1 MRLLVLTALAV
12 ALAATPAPADPAYH
26 YTGGCSI
33 DVTHDN
39 AGTHQTNFTG
49 SVTISASATDS
60 SGVFAPTVSIFV
72 ECLLYVD
79 GTYEQTLL
87 SAAGTGHAANRGDAF
102 FVEHQDADL
111 SVCNSVYVDGESHW
125 DCVPFAATPVPARG
139 SITVADSGSG
149 PTIAAGYDPGW
160 ACALSTAGSPA
171 TSATGTCTPGPG
183 VFWGCPAMT
192 VSTTTA
198 ATGAAGGR
206 ATCDGT
212 WAVDTGVVS
221 GTDTASLHGAAGN
234 VVAIECTAYAGPS
247 GVLVPPYSVTCT
259 ES

>member
-12 ALAATPAPADPAYH
+12 ALAATPAPADPTYH
-26 YTGGCSI
+26 YTGGCDI

-49 SVTISASATDS
+49 SVTISASATHS
-60 SGVFAPTVSIFV
+60 SGVFAPVAISV
-72 ECLLYVD
+72 DCLLYVD
-79 GTYEQTLL
+79 GIYKETIL
-87 SAAGTGHAANRGDAF
+87 SAAGIGHTVHRADAF
-102 FVEHQDADL
+102 IVAHQDADL
-111 SVCNSVYVDGESHW
+111 SLCNSVYVDVESHF
-125 DCVPFAATPVPARG
+125 DCVPFTATPVPARG

-149 PTIAAGYDPGW
+149 PAITAGYDSGW
-160 ACALSTAGSPA
+160 ACALATAGSPP

-183 VFWGCPAMT
+183 AWWGCPAMT

-198 ATGAAGGR
+198 VTGAAGGR

-212 WAVDTGVVS
+212 SSVDTGVVS

-247 GVLVPPYSVTCT
+247 GVLVAPYSVTCT